1 MSVSPSAAGVGYRE
15 SVVHFWADRLPP
27 ILRAALPPGPLA
39 LADFGC
45 GDGPWFHAL
54 QAGGYISPE
63 RPVYAVDLSEPRLRR
78 VVDAFPY
85 IHPCI
90 ASVDDAPSIPSGSL
104 DFVIS
109 TMVLEHVEDELGYFR
124 ELRRVVRTGGR
135 VYCTTVLKK
144 RWAWYFRHRRDGEP
158 VLDPT
163 HLREYTDDRVVRSLA
178 EAAGFRVQQMSAV
191 PLRFPLIDPIAFKVF
206 RGDPSALVRLRP
218 LQWARHVDVPI
229 PGYFSLECV
238 LDA

>member
-135 VYCTTVLKK
+135 VYCTTPTPTSPAIPRPSPTNLPARTTFRLHLPGISRDNRCW
-144 RWAWYFRHRRDGEP
+144 RW
-158 VLDPT
+158 
-163 HLREYTDDRVVRSLA
+163 TD
-178 EAAGFRVQQMSAV
+178 VQDEEEV
-191 PLRFPLIDPIAFKVF
+191 
-206 RGDPSALVRLRP
+206 
-218 LQWARHVDVPI
+218 
-229 PGYFSLECV
+229 
-238 LDA
+238 